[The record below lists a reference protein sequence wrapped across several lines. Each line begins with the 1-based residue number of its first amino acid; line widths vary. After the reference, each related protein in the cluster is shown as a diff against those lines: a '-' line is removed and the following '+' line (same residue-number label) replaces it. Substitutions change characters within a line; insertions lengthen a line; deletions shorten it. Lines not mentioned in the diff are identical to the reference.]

1 MQTVTLEQQPFN
13 LLKANFQLNQAKQG
27 EAADSK
33 TAFAD
38 FCRELGA
45 ESFEFIVNHKYA

>member
-1 MQTVTLEQQPFN
+1 MQTITLEQQPCN
-13 LLKANFQLNQAKQG
+13 LLKANFSVESPKQG
-27 EAADSK
+27 KKPGS

-38 FCRELGA
+38 FCRGLGA

>member
-1 MQTVTLEQQPFN
+1 MQTITLEQQPFQP
-13 LLKANFQLNQAKQG
+13 AQG
-27 EAADSK
+27 ELSVESLQAGKEPGSK

-38 FCRELGA
+38 FCRGLGA

>member
-1 MQTVTLEQQPFN
+1 MQTITLEQQPFN
-13 LLKANFQLNQAKQG
+13 LLKANFQLNLSKQG
-27 EAADSK
+27 EEPGSK

-38 FCRELGA
+38 FCRGLGA

>member
-1 MQTVTLEQQPFN
+1 MQTITLEQQPFN
-13 LLKANFQLNQAKQG
+13 LLKASFQLNLSKQG
-27 EAADSK
+27 EAGESK

-45 ESFEFIVNHKYA
+45 ESFDFLVNHKYA